1 MSLKDETLERAA
13 RARRHAMRARAD
25 RPTERRNSEN
35 ASGPA
40 RLLARASLSL
50 RESRSSSSGSGWD
63 FSGIASATNV
73 NYQMYD
79 FFGPYDE
86 QVVGGAF
93 QATLAQSDL
102 DCPLVLGH
110 DSMRRI
116 ARTTNGSLKLA
127 ETDEGLQCDAPG
139 LDPSDADVAY
149 IAPKIRSGLID
160 EMSFRF
166 IIVRGEWSPDFTQFN
181 ILETDI
187 NRGDVSIVG
196 YGANPTTSVQLRSIA
211 QKLQV
216 GRALDAQDVNVL
228 TQALGWLGAIDSIT
242 DQAQESLSAYLKVPN
257 PDADDVDD
265 ANELSQHTLAELRA
279 EIRELRAHIK
289 GAPPAVRDAPVAAGL
304 TFKELLA
311 L

>member
-1 MSLKDETLERAA
+1 MSEIVERAA
-13 RARRHAMRARAD
+13 AARRQAMRARAD
-25 RPTERRNSEN
+25 RPNQRRNSET

-40 RLLARASLSL
+40 RVLARASMTLQQ
-50 RESRSSSSGSGWD
+50 SRASSSGTQSSGWD
-63 FSGIASATNV
+63 FSGIASATNT
-73 NYQMYD
+73 NYEMYD

-93 QATLAQSDL
+93 QATLSQSDL

-116 ARTTNGSLKLA
+116 ARTTNGSLTLS

-139 LDPSDADVAY
+139 LDPTDADVAY

-166 IIVRGEWSPDFTQFN
+166 MIVRGEWSPDFMQFN
-181 ILETDI
+181 ILEADL

-196 YGANPTTSVQLRSIA
+196 YGANPTTSLQLRSIA

-216 GRALDAQDVNVL
+216 GRMLDPQDVNVL
-228 TQALGWLGAIDSIT
+228 TQALGWFSSIDLIT
-242 DQAQESLSAYLKVPN
+242 DQAQETLAQYLQVPN
-257 PDADDVDD
+257 PDVDD
-265 ANELSQHTLAELRA
+265 NDDATELSQHVVAELRA
-279 EIRELRAHIK
+279 EIRELREAIK
-289 GAPPAVRDAPVAAGL
+289 RSAPDTAVLSYA
-304 TFKELLA
+304 ELLA
-311 L
+311 I